1 MASNDAA
8 KGDTQFSTR
17 EVPWMK
23 LGAVIDE
30 PVTAAEAAKLGGID
44 FAVTE
49 QPLYFGSKAVGA
61 PPRFTKI
68 EGRKVLVRED
78 TGVWLGIVSGSY
90 PVLQYSE
97 AFDFMDAVSPHF
109 VAAGALR
116 GGKQGFMVVKADAA
130 IAPFGTE
137 DPHDLYAVLRTS
149 HDCSRAIE
157 VMVMPLRGRCMN
169 QMTLRSLTKGVNHR
183 WSVIHSG
190 DIKGKMLAAKETLT
204 RLNDY
209 ANAYT
214 SNAQRLAAIKITD
227 DTAFTVLKAVLP
239 DRPTRP
245 QVIERIVGNWHSR
258 PETVGFEGTGWG
270 LVNAVSEY
278 FDHDR
283 KGGSHESRFLAA
295 LQGQTFNAINKT
307 ASRILTRA

>member
-1 MASNDAA
+1 MVGNA
-8 KGDTQFSTR
+8 KAQGDTQFSTR
-17 EVPWMK
+17 TVPWMK

-44 FAVTE
+44 FEVTE
-49 QPLYFGSKAVGA
+49 HPIYFGTKDPGS

-68 EGRKVLVRED
+68 DSRKAIVRAD
-78 TGVWLGIVSGSY
+78 TGVWLSVVSDEY
-90 PVLQYSE
+90 PVLQYAE
-97 AFDFMDAVSPHF
+97 AFDFMDSVSPQF

-116 GGKQGFMVVKADAA
+116 GGKQGFMVVKAQANVT
-130 IAPFGTE
+130 PFDD
-137 DPHDLYAVLRTS
+137 DPHELYAVLRTS

-169 QMTLRSLTKGVNHR
+169 QMTLRSFVKGVEHR

-190 DIKGKMLAAKETLT
+190 DIKGKMLAAKETLA
-204 RLNDY
+204 RLNEY
-209 ANAYT
+209 AATYV
-214 SNAQRLAAIKITD
+214 SNAQRLVDIKISD
-227 DTAFTVLKAVLP
+227 ETAQSTLKAVLP

-245 QVIERIVGNWHSR
+245 QVVERIVANWHSR
-258 PETVGFEGTGWG
+258 HDTIGYEGTGWG
-270 LVNAVSEY
+270 LLNAVSEY

-283 KGGSHESRFLAA
+283 VGGSPESRFLAA
-295 LQGQTFNAINKT
+295 LQGQTHNAINKT